1 MIDMFCV
8 WTLEWRQIS
17 FTLLLVNCHD
27 VAVEFIKLS
36 ESLTKVRTMF
46 SFSAALWMTP

>member
-1 MIDMFCV
+1 MIDMFFV

-17 FTLLLVNCHD
+17 FTFLLVNFHD
-27 VAVEFIKLS
+27 PTVEFIKLS
-36 ESLTKVRTMF
+36 ESLTKARTMF